1 MACIE
6 HLKIRSRSVLE
17 NVDHLSILEKLIA
30 RFRATRRL
38 LALIFREIWQM
49 LNLFKGWFGENSQ
62 TTNNIV
68 FWQYNEANELDSA
81 YLATN

>member
-1 MACIE
+1 MACTE

-38 LALIFREIWQM
+38 LALTFREIWQM
-49 LNLFKGWFGENSQ
+49 LNLFKGWFGENIQMTS
-62 TTNNIV
+62 NIV
-68 FWQYNEANELDSA
+68 VWQYNEASGPDSA